1 RGGAV
6 KDLALFLSGAASGAV
21 VASAWIFRRWTLRY
35 DIAALD
41 RASASAFRTREVWA
55 DRDHHARLSRR
66 RGRALAA
73 LRRIDRLVIGDLL
86 DKVAQRD
93 RVIADLRGEI
103 DRLTSP
109 RHLRPARRPSRKG
122 VG

>member
-1 RGGAV
+1 M
-6 KDLALFLSGAASGAV
+6 KELALFLSGAASGAV
-21 VASAWIFRRWTLRY
+21 TAAAWIFRRWTLRY
-35 DIAALD
+35 DRGALD
-41 RASASAFRTREVWA
+41 LARTSAFRTREVWA

-73 LRRIDRLVIGDLL
+73 LRQIDRAVIGDLL

-93 RVIADLRGEI
+93 RVIAELREKI

-109 RHLRPARRPSRKG
+109 RHLQPRRTTQKE
-122 VG
+122 VAE

>member
-1 RGGAV
+1 M
-6 KDLALFLSGAASGAV
+6 KELALFLSGAASGAV
-21 VASAWIFRRWTLRY
+21 TAAAWIFRRWTLRY
-35 DIAALD
+35 DRGALD
-41 RASASAFRTREVWA
+41 LARTSAFRTREVWA

-73 LRRIDRLVIGDLL
+73 LRRIHRAVIGDLL

-93 RVIADLRGEI
+93 RVIAELREEI

-109 RHLRPARRPSRKG
+109 RRLRPARRPTQKEAAE
-122 VG
+122 

>member
-1 RGGAV
+1 M

-21 VASAWIFRRWTLRY
+21 AAAAWIFRRWTLRY

-41 RASASAFRTREVWA
+41 LARASAFRARQVWA

-73 LRRIDRLVIGDLL
+73 LRRIDRVVIGDLL

-93 RVIADLRGEI
+93 RVIAELRGEI
-103 DRLTSP
+103 DRLTRP
-109 RHLRPARRPSRKG
+109 RHLRPARRPAARKEM
-122 VG
+122 V

>member
-1 RGGAV
+1 
-6 KDLALFLSGAASGAV
+6 
-21 VASAWIFRRWTLRY
+21 WIFRRWTLRY
-35 DIAALD
+35 DNAALD
-41 RASASAFRTREVWA
+41 LARASAFRARQVWA

-73 LRRIDRLVIGDLL
+73 LRRIHRAIIGDLL

-93 RVIADLRGEI
+93 RVIAELRGEL

-109 RHLRPARRPSRKG
+109 RHLRPARRPVRKG
-122 VG
+122 VAG